1 MADFRRV
8 SWFAL
13 SLASVAAK
21 DVAKRRSSL
30 MRSHARF
37 VAAFVVLA
45 GTALFL
51 QARGRGEI
59 IPQRLPLSGF
69 PQQLGEWVGTDVA
82 IDKGTLDVLGPG
94 DFLLRIYRN
103 DSRPQPYTDL
113 FIAYFPTQR
122 TGDTIH
128 SPKNC
133 LPGSGWNPIESE
145 RVPLSVSG
153 HPPFVVN
160 RYLIAKGRDRKLVLY
175 WYWAHGRA
183 VASEYWAKIYLV
195 TDAIRMNRSDGSLV
209 RLTTPMAPDESAEV
223 AMQRLLPVVQE
234 IVPLLNQYIPQ

>member
-1 MADFRRV
+1 
-8 SWFAL
+8 
-13 SLASVAAK
+13 
-21 DVAKRRSSL
+21 
-30 MRSHARF
+30 MRTHARF
-37 VAAFVVLA
+37 VAAFLVLA
-45 GTALFL
+45 GSALFL

-59 IPQRLPLSGF
+59 IPQRPPLSSF
-69 PQQLGEWVGTDVA
+69 PQRLGEWDGTDVA
-82 IDKGTLDVLGPG
+82 IQKETLDVLGPG

-103 DSRPQPYTDL
+103 EARPQPDTDL

-133 LPGSGWNPIESE
+133 LPGAGWNPIESE
-145 RVPLSVSG
+145 RVPLSVAG

-160 RYLIAKGRDRKLVLY
+160 RYLIAKGTDRKLVLY

-209 RLTTPMAPDESAEV
+209 RLTTPMAPDETAEV
-223 AMQRLLPVVQE
+223 AMQRLLPFVQD

>member
-103 DSRPQPYTDL
+103 
-113 FIAYFPTQR
+113 
-122 TGDTIH
+122 
-128 SPKNC
+128 
-133 LPGSGWNPIESE
+133 
-145 RVPLSVSG
+145 
-153 HPPFVVN
+153 
-160 RYLIAKGRDRKLVLY
+160 
-175 WYWAHGRA
+175 
-183 VASEYWAKIYLV
+183 
-195 TDAIRMNRSDGSLV
+195 
-209 RLTTPMAPDESAEV
+209 
-223 AMQRLLPVVQE
+223 
-234 IVPLLNQYIPQ
+234 